1 MNLIFFFFFLQIF
14 YFLFSIFYMELS
26 CIAISD
32 LFFYLKFISS
42 RNKIAIDKNLT
53 DRIPTMFVVYIYLHE
68 SAIKLELFSVSNLF
82 DALMDIVDSLK
93 WHPDSRNVILMAG
106 R

>member
-1 MNLIFFFFFLQIF
+1 MNYFSLFFRYSIFFLVFFLE
-14 YFLFSIFYMELS
+14 SS

-32 LFFYLKFISS
+32 LFFTS
-42 RNKIAIDKNLT
+42 NLFQIENTT
-53 DRIPTMFVVYIYLHE
+53 DRIATIFLVYIYLHE
-68 SAIKLELFSVSNLF
+68 SAIRLELFSTSNLF

-93 WHPDSRNVILMAG
+93 CHPDSRNVILMAG

>member
-1 MNLIFFFFFLQIF
+1 
-14 YFLFSIFYMELS
+14 
-26 CIAISD
+26 
-32 LFFYLKFISS
+32 
-42 RNKIAIDKNLT
+42 
-53 DRIPTMFVVYIYLHE
+53 MFVVYIYLHE